1 MKREDRAAVLGAAAR
16 IGALTLWIASTALA
30 SPESKPTAP
39 PTPVADPLS
48 KPLAE
53 RIAGKRPLDDVR
65 IDVDWV
71 RGSAPVHARIYGD
84 GAAIWQRRVQFSL
97 TRDQVIAILKLLRD
111 ARFGAME
118 GTFGA
123 DMEGE
128 TESPLRLR
136 GRIVLRLGP
145 QVKRVAQFVDG
156 DQSPE
161 LAALADKILS
171 ICEGPAARGKGTASL
186 SAGLRSLAA
195 NELFPETLSVA
206 LQRVEAGVKEG
217 ESKSES
223 KETRWILRVDG
234 RSATDREILP
244 GRRPPAP
251 RRLILSET
259 EFRSLAK
266 ALSSEPVESL
276 PANLYAPVYTDLR
289 VAVLDQSRGVIA
301 RPFLNTTPETHG
313 EKQKAFDRIF
323 AVLQKLHERV
333 QREGRPFE
341 EVDVDAGERKRE
353 AEERRREEER
363 EREREREGRERT
375 KSSQPPG
382 TPVRAPSPV
391 PSPPSS

>member
-1 MKREDRAAVLGAAAR
+1 MKREDRAAVLGTAAR

-136 GRIVLRLGP
+136 GRIVLRLGS

-171 ICEGPAARGKGTASL
+171 ICEGPAARGKGTTSL

-206 LQRVEAGVKEG
+206 LQRVEAGVGALVGRDRHPSLRIGLHVAGAGEEG
-217 ESKSES
+217 ARRIELRITLLREIPDLFRHPHPLLRRVHDQAVVLPDPDHRSVGKGASEVHR
-223 KETRWILRVDG
+223 KDQPTLRVQG
-234 RSATDREILP
+234 VSVLP
-244 GRRPPAP
+244 Q
-251 RRLILSET
+251 
-259 EFRSLAK
+259 K
-266 ALSSEPVESL
+266 
-276 PANLYAPVYTDLR
+276 
-289 VAVLDQSRGVIA
+289 VL
-301 RPFLNTTPETHG
+301 H
-313 EKQKAFDRIF
+313 
-323 AVLQKLHERV
+323 
-333 QREGRPFE
+333 
-341 EVDVDAGERKRE
+341 
-353 AEERRREEER
+353 
-363 EREREREGRERT
+363 
-375 KSSQPPG
+375 
-382 TPVRAPSPV
+382 V
-391 PSPPSS
+391 PSPETPPGASMCREPPTPPATDGR